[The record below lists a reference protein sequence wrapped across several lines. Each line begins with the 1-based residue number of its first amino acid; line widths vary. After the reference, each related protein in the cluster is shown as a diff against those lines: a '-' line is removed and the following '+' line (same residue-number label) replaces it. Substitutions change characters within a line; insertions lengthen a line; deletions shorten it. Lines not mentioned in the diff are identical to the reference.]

1 MAPTI
6 QSPSPDCDGCPLGRA
21 SLPDPCPF
29 RERVVPKRTILVR
42 QGLVPLSVTRVKSG
56 AVLETSVGPAGEDVA
71 CATRGEGALLGLE
84 ALTGTPSSYQ
94 AAAQERSTVCT
105 ASAGAFRHWV
115 GDLGSRAGTL
125 LELVLGETRRREE
138 ERVTSSGSATSRV
151 ARYVLD
157 RERTGGAPVT
167 FAVIARML
175 RMRPETLSRAVAALR
190 DEGVL

>member
-1 MAPTI
+1 M
-6 QSPSPDCDGCPLGRA
+6 
-21 SLPDPCPF
+21 
-29 RERVVPKRTILVR
+29 
-42 QGLVPLSVTRVKSG
+42 
-56 AVLETSVGPAGEDVA
+56 
-71 CATRGEGALLGLE
+71 
-84 ALTGTPSSYQ
+84 
-94 AAAQERSTVCT
+94 CT

-190 DEGVL
+190 DEGVLSGTRALEVLDRPRLVALAERGD